1 MSENGLS
8 IELNVFNSCH
18 SVNSSSFP
26 HSCDFNIS
34 EICTV
39 PTVFSGTPNPPA
51 GTFVAKSSTVIVNC
65 NTGYSSNN
73 QNIASYP
80 CEQIVSCSSEHILH
94 YLQSYFRNCHVNVC
108 QLAILHHAAKTYYM
122 GDILA
127 HLTKWTWKF
136 IETPRRPHFG
146 SMNWFWIWPTNFQST
161 GFISG

>member
-1 MSENGLS
+1 MLFDQKNITALSENSLS

-80 CEQIVSCSSEHILH
+80 CEQIVSCSSKHILH
-94 YLQSYFRNCHVNVC
+94 YLQSYFRNCHINVC
-108 QLAILHHAAKTYYM
+108 QLAILHRATKTYGRYSSPSYKM
-122 GDILA
+122 DLKVYRNA
-127 HLTKWTWKF
+127 QKVT
-136 IETPRRPHFG
+136 
-146 SMNWFWIWPTNFQST
+146 FW
-161 GFISG
+161 